1 MFLKM
6 TEKSEWSDDHKSG
19 QLEKSETF
27 AAKMCFKCEKD
38 LYNKSET
45 NWMFL
50 RSASS
55 IEKSETTI
63 KCTRSLWK

>member
-1 MFLKM
+1 
-6 TEKSEWSDDHKSG
+6 
-19 QLEKSETF
+19 
-27 AAKMCFKCEKD
+27 
-38 LYNKSET
+38 
-45 NWMFL
+45 MFL